1 MYTDCKIVDNDGA
14 EVETVQ
20 ILSTE
25 VETIWKARQF
35 MSDKSG
41 IPLEQLGWRVFP
53 SLARAGQL
61 NYIEISVN
69 RPERY
74 NGIEFNAP
82 KLSINAL
89 IVIYGEGSPVV
100 RDAIR
105 RNLSAYY
112 AGNIEPHL
120 FAMAPAEWEELIA
133 KMK

>member
-1 MYTDCKIVDNDGA
+1 MDNDGA

-25 VETIWKARQF
+25 VETIWAARQF

-53 SLARAGQL
+53 SSINKGKL
-61 NYIEISVN
+61 NFIEISVN

-74 NGIEFNAP
+74 NGVEFNAP
-82 KLSINAL
+82 KLSVNAL
-89 IVIYGEGSPVV
+89 TVIYGAESPVV
-100 RDAIR
+100 RDAIK

-112 AGNIEPHL
+112 AGNIEPHS
-120 FAMAPAEWEELIA
+120 FAMSPAEWSELIA
-133 KMK
+133 MMK